1 MVATTGSDP
10 QEAALDFEGDD
21 EPQHDEEHT
30 QGEEAQDVKMGVVPL
45 KPSAAEVERHR
56 VAHYPYRR
64 WCRECLEGQA
74 IGDGH
79 KASPSQPLF
88 PIVGVDYFYITKDGK
103 FITQGETEDGLDGAM
118 KCLII
123 RDRMTKCLFAMV
135 VPQKGVDEERW
146 VVRQVVAAVEPISHL
161 LQRASEGTDHVC
173 CHEEAAEHD

>member
-74 IGDGH
+74 VGDGH

-88 PIVGVDYFYITKDGK
+88 PIVGIDYFYVTKDSR
-103 FITQGETEDGLDGAM
+103 FVMQGEAED
-118 KCLII
+118 
-123 RDRMTKCLFAMV
+123 
-135 VPQKGVDEERW
+135 
-146 VVRQVVAAVEPISHL
+146 
-161 LQRASEGTDHVC
+161 
-173 CHEEAAEHD
+173 